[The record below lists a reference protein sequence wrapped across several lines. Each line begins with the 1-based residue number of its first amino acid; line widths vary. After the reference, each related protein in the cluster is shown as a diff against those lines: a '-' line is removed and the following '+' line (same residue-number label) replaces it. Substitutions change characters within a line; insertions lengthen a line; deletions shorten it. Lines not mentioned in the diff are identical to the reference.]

1 MRADFLY
8 KLRVLSGARF
18 AKLNEVITEINK
30 RCGKSKAG
38 IIKDIFHCYRK
49 FGSGYY
55 DYIIYHFY
63 ELDDSMRDTY
73 MTRMRS
79 KKLVTFLNDPEM
91 AKLFDNKNQFDEVF
105 KEFISR
111 DYLDAVNCDLAEA
124 TRFYN
129 ENEIGF
135 AKMLDL
141 ACGKGAEII
150 RMADFENAEAFY
162 NYIKEKGFGVVE
174 EYLINHDKIREV
186 YKPALNTMRMITI
199 IGDDGQPHLFFAAQK
214 FGVHGRFIDV
224 HGIHAPIDLETG
236 VVHFP
241 FHSGNT
247 DTDLIYTKHPD
258 TGYDL
263 TEYEVPMFREAKDM
277 ILKAAM
283 KVPEMRYVGWDV
295 AVTNKGPKIVEGNDY
310 TAYDYMQLPQ
320 QSPGRVGVI
329 PDILKLVPSFK
340 DELYK

>member
-1 MRADFLY
+1 MSANFLY

-18 AKLNEVITEINK
+18 SKLNDVTTEINR
-30 RCGKSKAG
+30 RCGKSKSS
-38 IIKDIFHCYRK
+38 IIRDIYHCYRL

-55 DYIIYHFY
+55 DYITYHFY
-63 ELDDSMRDTY
+63 ELDDKMRDTY

-79 KKLVTFLNDPEM
+79 KKLITFLNNPEK
-91 AKLFDNKNQFDEVF
+91 AKIFDNKNKFDEVF
-105 KEFISR
+105 KEFIDR
-111 DYLDAVNCDLAEA
+111 DFLDALNCDLDEA

-129 ENEIGF
+129 ENEVGF
-135 AKMLDL
+135 GKMLDL
-141 ACGKGAEII
+141 SCGKGAEII
-150 RMADFENAEAFY
+150 RMSDFENAKAFY
-162 NYIKEKGFGVVE
+162 DYIKEKGFGVVE

-186 YKPALNTMRMITI
+186 YEPALNTMRMITI
-199 IGDDGQPHLFFAAQK
+199 IGDDNEPHLFFAAQK
-214 FGVHGRFIDV
+214 FGVNGRFIDV

-236 VVHFP
+236 IVHFP

-263 TEYEVPMFREAKDM
+263 TNYKVPMFHEAKEM

-310 TAYDYMQLPQ
+310 TAYDYMQLPYQ
-320 QSPGRVGVI
+320 NPSRIGVI